1 MRVSGFGFKVRG
13 RLFFTAKSKS
23 MNCVDAPLS
32 IIAEPVVSLFRQVG
46 TIIGSLHP
54 RSAELMPVDPNP
66 LDPHPVLGSSST
78 KMQSGFS
85 MRSRMSCAMRSL
97 VLI

>member
-13 RLFFTAKSKS
+13 RLCFTAKSRS

-32 IIAEPVVSLFRQVG
+32 IIAEPVVSLFRRTG

-54 RSAELMPVDPNP
+54 RSTELNP
-66 LDPHPVLGSSST
+66 LDLKPWYPRLVVGNSLTRGH
-78 KMQSGFS
+78 SGFLI
-85 MRSRMSCAMRSL
+85 RSRNN
-97 VLI
+97 